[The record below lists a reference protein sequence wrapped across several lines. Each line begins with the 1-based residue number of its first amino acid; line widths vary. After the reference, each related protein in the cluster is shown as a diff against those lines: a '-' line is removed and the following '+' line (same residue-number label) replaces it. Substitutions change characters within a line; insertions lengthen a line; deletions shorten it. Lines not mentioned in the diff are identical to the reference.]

1 MKKKWL
7 IVFSGIATL
16 AIPLSAL
23 SCTPEKKNEEI
34 NKAPNNE
41 TKKEETDNKDKNNAN
56 SSSDG
61 QKPVPSKPTE
71 ANPSNNSGDKNNDQK
86 TDNGNVGTPSNP
98 KPNQNSTQGDNPNTA
113 TPNEETGNKPKV
125 DGESGNQNNT
135 NGTTTDTNG
144 NSATQNIDYSKAETF
159 AVVSSSSV
167 FQNDVLSPGRLS
179 IDLNLDKQVPELVS
193 SIYDF
198 VLVME
203 NGITNPLDQ
212 MENNHGANQ
221 YAGYV
226 DNLPKGDHKA
236 IAIKWVSAN
245 KYLFFNNENRAEG
258 KAFTLK

>member
-7 IVFSGIATL
+7 IAFSGIATL

-34 NKAPNNE
+34 NKVPSSE

-61 QKPVPSKPTE
+61 QKPDPSKPTE

-86 TDNGNVGTPSNP
+86 TDNGNVETPSNP
-98 KPNQNSTQGDNPNTA
+98 KPNQNSTQGDNSNTA
-113 TPNEETGNKPKV
+113 TPNEETGDKPKV

-159 AVVSSSSV
+159 AVASSSSV
-167 FQNDVLSPGRLS
+167 FENDALLPGRLS
-179 IDLNLDKQVPELVS
+179 IDLNLDKQVPELANS
-193 SIYDF
+193 THDF

-203 NGITNPLDQ
+203 NGIESPLDQ
-212 MENNHGANQ
+212 MENNHGSNQ
-221 YAGYV
+221 YAGYI

-236 IAIKWVSAN
+236 IAIKQISTN

>member
-7 IVFSGIATL
+7 IAFSGITTL

-34 NKAPNNE
+34 NKVPSNE
-41 TKKEETDNKDKNNAN
+41 TKKEETDNKNTSNT
-56 SSSDG
+56 SSSDIAP
-61 QKPVPSKPTE
+61 KPAPSNPTE
-71 ANPSNNSGDKNNDQK
+71 VKPSNNSGDKNNDQK
-86 TDNGNVGTPSNP
+86 TDNGNVENPSNP

-113 TPNEETGNKPKV
+113 APNEETSDKPKV
-125 DGESGNQNNT
+125 DGESGNQNNA
-135 NGTTTDTNG
+135 NGTTSDTNG
-144 NSATQNIDYSKAETF
+144 NSAIQNIDYSKAETF
-159 AVVSSSSV
+159 AVANSSSV
-167 FQNDVLSPGRLS
+167 FENPALLPGRLS
-179 IDLNLDKQVPELVS
+179 IDLNLDKQVPELVNS
-193 SIYDF
+193 THDF

-212 MENNHGANQ
+212 MENNHGTNQ

-236 IAIKWVSAN
+236 IAIKQVSTN

-258 KAFTLK
+258 KDFTLK